1 MRLGNMNNIEDFI
14 DLIQEKEMIVI
25 INNISRI
32 LKNDKQRF
40 LSLMFQLND
49 KTEDIKLILIL
60 EKQEDLDFQAF
71 DRTKFIR
78 SNSLQISPLKKSF
91 AIEFLLSLDKN
102 NDVITKHLQDQ
113 LRTHSIFN
121 VALSNRQIQETYML
135 LKSGQTLDEIETI
148 YKSER

>member
-1 MRLGNMNNIEDFI
+1 MNNIEDFI

-113 LRTHSIFN
+113 LRTHNIFN

>member
-1 MRLGNMNNIEDFI
+1 MNNIEDFI